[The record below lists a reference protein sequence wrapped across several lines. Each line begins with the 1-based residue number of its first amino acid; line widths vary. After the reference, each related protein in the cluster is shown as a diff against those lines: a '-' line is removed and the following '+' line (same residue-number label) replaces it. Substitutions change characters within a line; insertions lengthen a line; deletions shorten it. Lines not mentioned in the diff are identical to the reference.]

1 MRAARL
7 ILHKQWEPY
16 RYLPGKLA
24 SRDTNSAA
32 PCKKLDYACLC
43 LVGKGFLLPYL
54 AVSWSLKVVLRFLA
68 CERGWFDFFVSGNS
82 SLARKVYVGVCCQKP
97 NKDGVHNPGYFT
109 VNNTMVPQGVVG
121 VFIFRAK
128 RRIKQTVPG
137 IDRRRLED
145 VADPWLA
152 GLNSNCVIGSSDAI
166 SAETPDC

>member
-1 MRAARL
+1 M
-7 ILHKQWEPY
+7 
-16 RYLPGKLA
+16 
-24 SRDTNSAA
+24 
-32 PCKKLDYACLC
+32 
-43 LVGKGFLLPYL
+43 
-54 AVSWSLKVVLRFLA
+54 
-68 CERGWFDFFVSGNS
+68 
-82 SLARKVYVGVCCQKP
+82 YVEVRCQKP

-121 VFIFRAK
+121 AFIFRAK

-152 GLNSNCVIGSSDAI
+152 GLNSNCVVRSSDAI